1 MKLKLTD
8 LAVRQL
14 ATPARGQRSYFEAD
28 GFGVRVSQ
36 GGTKTFVVVRGK
48 QRKWTT
54 IGRYPDMSLKEARQ
68 AARLILPPPEPTAP
82 PRSVSEAIAAF
93 LALKEQTCRPGTLAN
108 YRLYLNRIKKT
119 AFEDIRKEDLTYS
132 PHATAAAKAF
142 FNWCVREEIVEKNP
156 VQYVPVKLR
165 QRSRVLT
172 DAELK
177 AIWHYEAP
185 PFTDHIKMLILTGQ
199 RRSQFSNYEI
209 RDDTLFFPADIMK
222 GKEDHVVPLLPMARA
237 IAGRVKPFRGWSKA
251 KARLDK
257 AVSIPPWV
265 IHDLRR
271 TFSTKMAALRVPL
284 HVTEKIL
291 AHRSGTIS
299 GVAAIYNRYDFL
311 KEAEEALALYEA
323 HLAELFGH
331 PEVRAAPAPHI

>member
-14 ATPARGQRSYFEAD
+14 ASPAKGQKTYFEAD

-36 GGTKTFVVVRGK
+36 GGTKTFVAVRGTE
-48 QRKWTT
+48 RKWTT
-54 IGRYPDMSLKEARQ
+54 IGRYPDMSLKDARQ
-68 AARLILPPPEPTAP
+68 AARLILPPPPPGTAP
-82 PRSVSEAIAAF
+82 KSVREAIDAF
-93 LALKEQTCRPGTLAN
+93 LAAKEETCRAATVAN
-108 YRLYLNRIKKT
+108 YRLYLNRIEKH
-119 AFEDIRKEDLTYS
+119 AFAEITKAELTYS

-142 FNWCVREEIVEKNP
+142 FNWCIREEIIDKNP
-156 VQYVPVKLR
+156 VQFVSVKHG

-185 PFTDHIKMLILTGQ
+185 PFSDHIKMLMLTGQ
-199 RRSQFSNYEI
+199 RRSQFSDFEI
-209 RDDTLFFPADIMK
+209 RDDGLFFPASIMK
-222 GKEDHVVPLLPMARA
+222 GKEDHTVPLLPMAA
-237 IAGRVKPFRGWSKA
+237 AFATRVKPFNGWSKA

-257 AVSIPPWV
+257 AVTIPPWV

-271 TFSTKMAALRVPL
+271 TFSTKMASLRVPL

-291 AHRSGTIS
+291 AHRSGIIS
-299 GVAAIYNRYDFL
+299 GIAAIYNRYDFL
-311 KEAEEALALYEA
+311 EEARDALSRYEE
-323 HLAELFGH
+323 HLANL
-331 PEVRAAPAPHI
+331 VASSAQSD